1 MLNYK
6 WTQLLEKF
14 NYSPKIASKVNGISE
29 TKLRRNSLKKYKDA
43 LLLEHSGKA
52 IDFYTGEELSND
64 DISIDHVIPWSF
76 MYSDDIWNLVIT
88 SRSRNSSKSN
98 SIPDEQTI
106 EKLKERNAKLVDIL
120 SGSLKSDLE
129 ISIKNN
135 YLDRFYYECKL

>member
-29 TKLRRNSLKKYKDA
+29 TKLRRNSLKKYKDT
-43 LLLEHSGKA
+43 LLLEYSGKA
-52 IDFYTGEELSND
+52 IDFYTGEELNDD

-76 MYSDDIWNLVIT
+76 MYSDDIWNLVII

-98 SIPDEQTI
+98 SILTK
-106 EKLKERNAKLVDIL
+106 KL
-120 SGSLKSDLE
+120 LKD
-129 ISIKNN
+129 
-135 YLDRFYYECKL
+135 